1 MGVGWQ
7 VRLGCIRRWGGA
19 GWEKAKK
26 DCRGLLLPG
35 VICAG
40 KWVCWKR
47 IKVRGPGRGV
57 AGELGC

>member
-1 MGVGWQ
+1 MAGEVRMHKKMGRGWVGKGKEG
-7 VRLGCIRRWGGA
+7 L
-19 GWEKAKK
+19 
-26 DCRGLLLPG
+26 RGLLLPG